1 MKNAGAKVYMEFINY
16 KGDVTSRTL
25 IAEFVDENWA
35 DSFMR
40 NEKGYVS
47 MWNDV
52 RLVKEVTNVR
62 LVKEVANA

>member
-1 MKNAGAKVYMEFINY
+1 MKNARAKVYMEFINY

-25 IAEFVDENWA
+25 IAEFVNENWA

-47 MWNDV
+47 M
-52 RLVKEVTNVR
+52 
-62 LVKEVANA
+62 